1 MTLWAYILTILG
13 GLTIIAAFFGILIF
27 SDHNAHFRCDL
38 SLYHI
43 ALNANVLTHAIVVL
57 AFIFQT
63 NK

>member
-1 MTLWAYILTILG
+1 MGIYLNDLRWFNDHCCFLWHPY
-13 GLTIIAAFFGILIF
+13 F

-38 SLYHI
+38 SLYHV

-63 NK
+63 NKVK